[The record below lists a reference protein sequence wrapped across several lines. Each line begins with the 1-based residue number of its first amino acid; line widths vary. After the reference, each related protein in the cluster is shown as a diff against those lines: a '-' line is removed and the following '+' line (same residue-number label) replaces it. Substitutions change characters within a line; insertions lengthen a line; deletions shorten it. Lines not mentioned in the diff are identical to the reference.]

1 MYYLTSSLGTI
12 YLNLY
17 YYCITMNDESL
28 GRCTIRK
35 TSDTYYIHFEDR
47 NDYVAYVKSS
57 HNEQLSWLRRLFDRP
72 RLDSLQHFQQ
82 NAIGMFIEVFMHDKY
97 EEDYTLQEYWEDED
111 DDDSWAMAEN
121 ARIEAEIAAER
132 ERDGQN

>member
-1 MYYLTSSLGTI
+1 
-12 YLNLY
+12 
-17 YYCITMNDESL
+17 MNDESL

-35 TSDTYYIHFEDR
+35 TADTYYIHFEDKV
-47 NDYVAYVKSS
+47 DYVAYIKST

-82 NAIGMFIEVFMHDKY
+82 NSIGMFIEVFMHDKY
-97 EEDYTLQEYWEDED
+97 EEDYTLQEYWED